1 MPDNTYKFFHVFKE
15 RCQQAGFI
23 PNIVFSSPN
32 FATVF
37 ALLKQYH
44 NWIGYSFDFYIDQ
57 VMDEEIVTLPVED
70 GGWSWDVYI
79 AYKPIVRSN
88 YVAQF
93 VKMKVENWG
102 IALRYAILFLP
113 TYLAIGCM
121 INYTLRTDWPEWKDD
136 LITVIMGSVGV
147 WVCCLLNAIIIN
159 TAWSGQLF
167 CDFKCLYSVL
177 LFVPISIYISRKL
190 YRMTN
195 TVWSGAFCNAIL
207 LSWCIVAATGLSNYP
222 QTWFSNFF
230 GV

>member
-1 MPDNTYKFFHVFKE
+1 MNATLTLILRKKKEDTIILAHTPELTCAMPSNFLTMMLDKYHLDMRAYGSITCEEAVASEEIDCAFTNGPYFRSDLIYDHCFTKTQYFITHKSNPLAQAKKLCMRDLKNSSFIMPDNTYKFFHVFKE

-93 VKMKVENWG
+93 VNDV
-102 IALRYAILFLP
+102 LH
-113 TYLAIGCM
+113 YL
-121 INYTLRTDWPEWKDD
+121 
-136 LITVIMGSVGV
+136 GSE
-147 WVCCLLNAIIIN
+147 
-159 TAWSGQLF
+159 TAHG
-167 CDFKCLYSVL
+167 
-177 LFVPISIYISRKL
+177 
-190 YRMTN
+190 
-195 TVWSGAFCNAIL
+195 G
-207 LSWCIVAATGLSNYP
+207 
-222 QTWFSNFF
+222 
-230 GV
+230 

>member
-57 VMDEEIVTLPVED
+57 VMDEVIVTLPVED

-102 IALRYAILFLP
+102 IALSCPLCSPTNQLCQHSLKSMALPSSRLGTIVYPILF
-113 TYLAIGCM
+113 YIACQ
-121 INYTLRTDWPEWKDD
+121 
-136 LITVIMGSVGV
+136 
-147 WVCCLLNAIIIN
+147 VC
-159 TAWSGQLF
+159 
-167 CDFKCLYSVL
+167 
-177 LFVPISIYISRKL
+177 YI
-190 YRMTN
+190 
-195 TVWSGAFCNAIL
+195 
-207 LSWCIVAATGLSNYP
+207 
-222 QTWFSNFF
+222 
-230 GV
+230 

>member
-1 MPDNTYKFFHVFKE
+1 MFDSAIYKNRRQALRNKVQNGLILILGNNEAPANYPDNTYKFFHVFKE

-93 VKMKVENWG
+93 VNDV
-102 IALRYAILFLP
+102 LH
-113 TYLAIGCM
+113 YL
-121 INYTLRTDWPEWKDD
+121 
-136 LITVIMGSVGV
+136 GSE
-147 WVCCLLNAIIIN
+147 
-159 TAWSGQLF
+159 TAHG
-167 CDFKCLYSVL
+167 
-177 LFVPISIYISRKL
+177 
-190 YRMTN
+190 
-195 TVWSGAFCNAIL
+195 G
-207 LSWCIVAATGLSNYP
+207 
-222 QTWFSNFF
+222 
-230 GV
+230 